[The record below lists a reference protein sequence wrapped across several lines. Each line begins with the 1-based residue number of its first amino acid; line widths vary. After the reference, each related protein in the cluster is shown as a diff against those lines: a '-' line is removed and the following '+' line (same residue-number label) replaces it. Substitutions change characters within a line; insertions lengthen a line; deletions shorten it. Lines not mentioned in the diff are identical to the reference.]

1 MNKLKYFIFGIL
13 FYSICIPAIESISE
27 IITTLLEIPKG
38 KASAPVLRINK
49 QLLDLQADQEEVN
62 TVAMGFQ
69 IPSEEDFE
77 DNDDDFEDKKK
88 SKKHIKI

>member
-13 FYSICIPAIESISE
+13 FYSICIPAIDSISE
-27 IITTLLEIPKG
+27 ILTTLLEIPKG

-49 QLLDLQADQEEVN
+49 ELLDLQADQEEVN

-69 IPSEEDFE
+69 IPSDDEY
-77 DNDDDFEDKKK
+77 DDDFDDKKK
-88 SKKHIKI
+88 TKKKTKI